1 MNNVV
6 FMVVAVLCGFW
17 SCAVEVKDPHSSETP
32 RKETKQESLGAMKEK
47 KFQLFRNGPC
57 EDILDDTMLESSA
70 VRISTLERDSGKLIV
85 KFGFRQA
92 CCQEFTGDYSIVND
106 TAVLKLEQ
114 VKDENC
120 ECFCWYSYTFIHAD
134 SAETFT
140 GIKIE
145 FL

>member
-1 MNNVV
+1 M
-6 FMVVAVLCGFW
+6 
-17 SCAVEVKDPHSSETP
+17 
-32 RKETKQESLGAMKEK
+32 ETKQESLGAVKEK
-47 KFQLFRNGPC
+47 RFQLFSNGPC
-57 EDILDDTMLESSA
+57 EDILDDTMLDSSA
-70 VRISTLERDSGKLIV
+70 VRISTLERDSCKLSV

-106 TAVLKLEQ
+106 TAVLKLEP

-140 GIKIE
+140 GFKIE

>member
-1 MNNVV
+1 MNNGV
-6 FMVVAVLCGFW
+6 FLVVAVLCGFW

-32 RKETKQESLGAMKEK
+32 KMETKQESLGPMKEK
-47 KFQLFRNGPC
+47 KFQLFSNGPC
-57 EDILDDTMLESSA
+57 EDILDDAMLESSA
-70 VRISTLERDSGKLIV
+70 VRISTLERDSGKLTV

-120 ECFCWYSYTFIHAD
+120 ECFCWYS
-134 SAETFT
+134 
-140 GIKIE
+140 
-145 FL
+145 

>member
-6 FMVVAVLCGFW
+6 FLVVAVLCGFW
-17 SCAVEVKDPHSSETP
+17 SCAVEVMDPHSSETP
-32 RKETKQESLGAMKEK
+32 RKETKQESLGPMEEK
-47 KFQLFRNGPC
+47 KFQLFSNGPC

-70 VRISTLERDSGKLIV
+70 VRISTLERDSGKLTV

-106 TAVLKLEQ
+106 TAVLTLEP

-140 GIKIE
+140 GFKIE